1 VNCRISAQQQNAAER
16 RKSDA
21 EPPTVT
27 DVSLGPPIGR
37 YLGYPIPAFITQN
50 GTRLTFVRIAM
61 AENGGAI
68 PLDQLNDQEAL
79 IAPGLI
85 YGPS

>member
-1 VNCRISAQQQNAAER
+1 MNCRISAQQKTAAER
-16 RKSDA
+16 RKSAA

-37 YLGYPIPAFITQN
+37 YLGYPIPAFITKN
-50 GTRLTFVRIAM
+50 GARLAFVRIAI

-68 PLDQLNDQEAL
+68 PLDQLSDEEAL

-85 YGPS
+85 YGP